1 VRPVAKRTRLYF
13 ATDLHGSEK
22 CFRKFLNAGPVYG
35 ADVVVLGGD
44 VAGKA
49 IQSLVRSDGRYHCT
63 FRGVD
68 YDVEEGDELSGL
80 EQLIADHGYYPYR
93 AEPGELEARDA
104 EGTLDDLFLE
114 LMHARLARWLALAD
128 ERLRP
133 KGLPVYWM
141 LGNDD
146 PTSLEA
152 VLDAAPW
159 GVHADER
166 IEVLP
171 SGHELYSFGHS
182 NLTPWQSYRELPEER
197 IQAALDDASS
207 RLQRPEC
214 AIFNVHVPPY
224 DTGLDEAP
232 ILDSAL
238 QVQQSAGQV
247 KMAPVGSTAVREVI
261 ERVQP
266 MLGLH
271 GHIHEA
277 SGFRRLGRTL
287 CINPGS
293 DYGIGVLNGVL
304 VTLEPDKVKAH
315 QFVRG

>member
-1 VRPVAKRTRLYF
+1 MTRRTRLYF

-22 CFRKFLNAGPVYG
+22 CFRKFLNAGSVYG
-35 ADVVVLGGD
+35 ADLVILGGD
-44 VAGKA
+44 LAGKA
-49 IQSLVRSDGRYHCT
+49 IQALVHTGDRYTCR

-68 YDVEEGDELSGL
+68 YDVTAGEELAGL
-80 EQLIADHGYYPYR
+80 ERLIGDLGYYPYR
-93 AEPGELEARDA
+93 AEPGELDQREAD
-104 EGTLDDLFLE
+104 GTLDELFVR
-114 LMHARLARWLALAD
+114 LMHERLGRWLEMAD

-133 KGLPVYWM
+133 KRIPAYWM

-159 GVHADER
+159 GVHCDGR
-166 IEVLP
+166 IQTLP

-182 NLTPWQSYRELPEER
+182 NLTPWQSYRELPEAD
-197 IQAALDDASS
+197 IKTALDAASG

-214 AIFNVHVPPY
+214 AVFNIHVPPF

-232 ILDSAL
+232 ILDSSL

-247 KMAPVGSTAVREVI
+247 KLAPVGSTAVREVI

-266 MLGLH
+266 LLGLH

-277 SGFRRLGRTL
+277 SGFRRLGRTI

-293 DYGIGVLNGVL
+293 DYGTGVLNGVL